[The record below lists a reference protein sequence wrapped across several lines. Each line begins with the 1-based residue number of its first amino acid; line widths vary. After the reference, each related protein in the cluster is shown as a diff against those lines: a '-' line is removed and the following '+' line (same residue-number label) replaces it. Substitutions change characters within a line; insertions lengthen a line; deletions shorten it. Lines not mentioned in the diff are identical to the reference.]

1 MKNIIQGIY
10 IKTLKI
16 MEEIMILEKV
26 KAILVEEL
34 DVEEENINLDS
45 KIKDD
50 LGADSLDL
58 FELISKIEDE
68 LDITIDEEDYSKLVT
83 VGDIVNYIT
92 DKQ

>member
-1 MKNIIQGIY
+1 
-10 IKTLKI
+10 
-16 MEEIMILEKV
+16 MILEKI

-34 DVEEENINLDS
+34 DVEEETIKLES

-68 LDITIDEEDYSKLVT
+68 LDVAIEEDDYGKLVT
-83 VGDIVNYIT
+83 VGNIVDYIES
-92 DKQ
+92 KQTN

>member
-1 MKNIIQGIY
+1 
-10 IKTLKI
+10 
-16 MEEIMILEKV
+16 MILEKV

-34 DVEEENINLDS
+34 DVEEDTITLQS

-68 LDITIDEEDYSKLVT
+68 LEVTIEEDDYGKLIT
-83 VGDIVNYIT
+83 VGDIVNYLT
-92 DKQ
+92 EKNN

>member
-1 MKNIIQGIY
+1 
-10 IKTLKI
+10 
-16 MEEIMILEKV
+16 MILEKV

-34 DVEEENINLDS
+34 DVEEDNINLDS

-68 LDITIDEEDYSKLVT
+68 LEISIDEEDYSKLVT

>member
-1 MKNIIQGIY
+1 
-10 IKTLKI
+10 

-34 DVEEENINLDS
+34 DVEEDSITLNS

-58 FELISKIEDE
+58 FELINQIEDE
-68 LDITIDEEDYSKLVT
+68 LDVTIEEEDYGKLIT
-83 VGDIVNYIT
+83 VGDIVNYLT
-92 DKQ
+92 EKK

>member
-1 MKNIIQGIY
+1 
-10 IKTLKI
+10 
-16 MEEIMILEKV
+16 MILEKV

-34 DVEEENINLDS
+34 DVEENIITLES

-68 LDITIDEEDYSKLVT
+68 LEVTIEEDDYGKLIT
-83 VGDIVNYIT
+83 VGDIVNYLT
-92 DKQ
+92 EKNN

>member
-1 MKNIIQGIY
+1 
-10 IKTLKI
+10 
-16 MEEIMILEKV
+16 MILEKV

-34 DVEEENINLDS
+34 DVEEDTITLES

-68 LDITIDEEDYSKLVT
+68 LDVTIEEDDYGKLIT
-83 VGDIVNYIT
+83 VGDIVNYLT
-92 DKQ
+92 EKNNQ

>member
-1 MKNIIQGIY
+1 MV
-10 IKTLKI
+10 
-16 MEEIMILEKV
+16 LEKV

-34 DVEEENINLDS
+34 DVEEENIKLES

-68 LDITIDEEDYSKLVT
+68 LDITIDEEDYGKLVT

-92 DKQ
+92 DKNN

>member
-1 MKNIIQGIY
+1 
-10 IKTLKI
+10 
-16 MEEIMILEKV
+16 MILEKV

>member
-1 MKNIIQGIY
+1 
-10 IKTLKI
+10 
-16 MEEIMILEKV
+16 MILEKV

-34 DVEEENINLDS
+34 DVEEENIKLES

-68 LDITIDEEDYSKLVT
+68 LDTTIDEEDYGKLVT
-83 VGDIVNYIT
+83 VGDIVNYVT
-92 DKQ
+92 DKNN

>member
-1 MKNIIQGIY
+1 
-10 IKTLKI
+10 
-16 MEEIMILEKV
+16 MILEKIKV
-26 KAILVEEL
+26 ILVEEL
-34 DVEEENINLDS
+34 DVEEENIKLES

-68 LDITIDEEDYSKLVT
+68 LDITIDEEDYGKLVT

-92 DKQ
+92 NKNN

>member
-1 MKNIIQGIY
+1 
-10 IKTLKI
+10 

-68 LDITIDEEDYSKLVT
+68 LDITIDEEDYGKLVT

>member
-1 MKNIIQGIY
+1 
-10 IKTLKI
+10 
-16 MEEIMILEKV
+16 MILEKV

-34 DVEEENINLDS
+34 DVEEDTITLES

-68 LDITIDEEDYSKLVT
+68 IDVTIEEDDYGKLIT
-83 VGDIVNYIT
+83 VGDIVNYLT
-92 DKQ
+92 EKNN

>member
-1 MKNIIQGIY
+1 
-10 IKTLKI
+10 
-16 MEEIMILEKV
+16 MILEKV

-34 DVEEENINLDS
+34 DVEEENIKLES

-68 LDITIDEEDYSKLVT
+68 LDITIDEEDYGKLVT

-92 DKQ
+92 DKNN

>member
-1 MKNIIQGIY
+1 
-10 IKTLKI
+10 
-16 MEEIMILEKV
+16 MILEKV

-34 DVEEENINLDS
+34 DVEEDTITLES

-68 LDITIDEEDYSKLVT
+68 LSVTIEEDDYGKLIT
-83 VGDIVNYIT
+83 VGDIVNYLT
-92 DKQ
+92 EKK

>member
-1 MKNIIQGIY
+1 
-10 IKTLKI
+10 
-16 MEEIMILEKV
+16 MILEKI

-34 DVEEENINLDS
+34 DVEEEKIDLDS

-68 LDITIDEEDYSKLVT
+68 LDITIDEEDYGKLIT
-83 VGDIVNYIT
+83 VGDIINYIT
-92 DKQ
+92 DKK

>member
-1 MKNIIQGIY
+1 
-10 IKTLKI
+10 
-16 MEEIMILEKV
+16 MILEKV

-34 DVEEENINLDS
+34 DVEEDTITLES

-68 LDITIDEEDYSKLVT
+68 LDVTIEEDDYGKLIT
-83 VGDIVNYIT
+83 VGDIVNYLT
-92 DKQ
+92 EKNN